1 MKTILIIG
9 GAGYI
14 GSILSKD
21 LIKNRNKVIVIDNL
35 IYGHKKPKIK
45 NRNFIFL
52 KKDQTVIKK
61 LNYLKN
67 KIDTAVI
74 LSGLVGDPITKRY
87 SKLSKKINNFDLKK
101 TLFQLKKIK
110 VNNLIFVST
119 CSNYGISKNN
129 VIVNEKSKLKP
140 VSLYAK
146 DKVSVETFI
155 SRVFFNSKINST
167 ILRFATAFG
176 HSERMRFD
184 LTINEF
190 TKTLYEKKNLLVYDP
205 YTWRPYC
212 HVKDF
217 SQIII
222 KIINSNP
229 RLYKNQIFNCG
240 DNKNNYSKIKLIK
253 TLKKF
258 FPKGKIEFN
267 YRKTKDLRNYKV
279 NFKKLKN
286 KLNVKINYDIEYGI
300 KEMINHL
307 KKKNYKKTKDN
318 FGNYLIR

>member
-1 MKTILIIG
+1 M

-45 NRNFIFL
+45 NRNFVFL

-110 VNNLIFVST
+110 VHNLIFVST

-146 DKVSVETFI
+146 DKVSVENFI

-176 HSERMRFD
+176 HSERMR
-184 LTINEF
+184 
-190 TKTLYEKKNLLVYDP
+190 V
-205 YTWRPYC
+205 
-212 HVKDF
+212 
-217 SQIII
+217 
-222 KIINSNP
+222 
-229 RLYKNQIFNCG
+229 
-240 DNKNNYSKIKLIK
+240 
-253 TLKKF
+253 
-258 FPKGKIEFN
+258 
-267 YRKTKDLRNYKV
+267 
-279 NFKKLKN
+279 
-286 KLNVKINYDIEYGI
+286 
-300 KEMINHL
+300 
-307 KKKNYKKTKDN
+307 
-318 FGNYLIR
+318 